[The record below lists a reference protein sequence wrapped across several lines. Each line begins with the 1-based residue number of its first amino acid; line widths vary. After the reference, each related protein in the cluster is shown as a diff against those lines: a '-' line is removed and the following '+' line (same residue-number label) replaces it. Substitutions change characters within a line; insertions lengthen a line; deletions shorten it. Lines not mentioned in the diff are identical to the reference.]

1 MPRRHAGP
9 VELRH
14 LRYFLA
20 VADHL
25 NFTRAAVKLRVAQPA
40 LSRQIRQLEEELGV
54 ALFERN
60 RRAVHLTPAGEAF
73 LAEARSVL
81 AQSERAIQV
90 AQATVDPHDAAL
102 RIGYVWGLFHSRVPA
117 VVEKFRRRFP
127 QVAVHLFDY
136 TATEQVA
143 ALADGRLDL
152 GFIGFEEEAESAGLE
167 RRRIGRCA
175 FVIALPTAHRAAR
188 RRRVD
193 LASLASEMFFAISE
207 RTYPGAAR
215 LVADACRAA
224 GFRPRILQAAERGHT
239 LLGLVAGQCGV
250 ALVPESLADLPHP
263 GVVLRPL
270 VNPPTADLLV
280 AWPPRRPNAVRD
292 KFLMILEELGGT
304 A

>member
-1 MPRRHAGP
+1 MPRGHAGA

-20 VADHL
+20 VADDL
-25 NFTRAAVKLRVAQPA
+25 NFTRAAAKLRVAQPA

-60 RRAVHLTPAGEAF
+60 RRAVRLTAAGEAF

-90 AQATVDPHDAAL
+90 AQAKAVPPGAAL
-102 RIGYVWGLFHSRVPA
+102 NVGYVWGLFHTRVPA
-117 VVEKFRRRFP
+117 VVEQFRRRFP
-127 QVAVHLFDY
+127 HVAVHLFDF
-136 TATEQVA
+136 TATEQA
-143 ALADGRLDL
+143 TALVEGRLDL
-152 GFIGFEEEAESAGLE
+152 GFIGFEEEAGAAGLE
-167 RRRIGRCA
+167 RRRIGACS
-175 FVIALPTAHRAAR
+175 FVVALPAAHPAAR

-193 LASLASEMFFAISE
+193 LASLSGEMFFAISGA
-207 RTYPGAAR
+207 TYPGAAH
-215 LVADACRAA
+215 LVADACQSA

-250 ALVPESLADLPHP
+250 ALVPESLAALPHP

-270 VNPPTADLLV
+270 LNPPRAGLFV
-280 AWPPRRPNAVRD
+280 AWPPRRPCPYRD
-292 KFLMILEELGGT
+292 EFLALLNGSDD
-304 A
+304 AA